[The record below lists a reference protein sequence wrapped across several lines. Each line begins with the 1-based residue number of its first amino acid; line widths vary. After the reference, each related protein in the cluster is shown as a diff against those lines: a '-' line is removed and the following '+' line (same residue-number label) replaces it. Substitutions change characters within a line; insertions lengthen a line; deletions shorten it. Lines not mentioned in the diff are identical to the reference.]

1 MKLYRRGTKME
12 PLIMIILGFLL
23 LALCI
28 KVGIDNSKLSRNH
41 NQTLKTLEDI
51 KELLYEIKNNRNNNK
66 YE

>member
-1 MKLYRRGTKME
+1 
-12 PLIMIILGFLL
+12 MIILGFLL

-51 KELLYEIKNNRNNNK
+51 KEILYEIKNDRNNNK
-66 YE
+66 DK